1 VKFGI
6 SVVKE
11 IELAIVV
18 ATGERF
24 NFSESKGVKWSW
36 IFVECD
42 LDDYSVLA
50 AFLMDFNNFRRNG
63 SHLCRMPSGFLGAG
77 IERLRGKRAGRTL
90 VLFPVEVEHHARPLW
105 QNKGET

>member
-1 VKFGI
+1 LKFGI

-36 IFVECD
+36 MFFECD

-50 AFLMDFNNFRRNG
+50 AFLVDCNNFRGNG
-63 SHLCRMPSGFLGAG
+63 NHLRRMPSGFLGAG
-77 IERLRGKRAGRTL
+77 IERLGGEGHWRSFQWKSNTMRG
-90 VLFPVEVEHHARPLW
+90 P
-105 QNKGET
+105 